1 MSELQQGEQPR
12 TYIVTGA
19 AGGIGGATVKRLLA
33 TGANVL
39 GVDISQRRL
48 DTFAASCSNMPG
60 RLATYR
66 ADLSI
71 EDEVRAVIACCLDTF
86 GDLTGIANVAGG
98 MIGIEAASMDRPLA
112 DIGLDYFRRTFQVN
126 VDSAFLMCKH
136 AEPHFVAKGYGKI
149 CNVASLAAFANRPDL
164 GDTAYNPAKAAVV
177 ALTQTLSLLLGRQG
191 IRVNAVAPGLV
202 FSPKVTETFGGAY
215 VDRHL
220 GYTALGHFATV
231 EDEAEGIAFFLE
243 PQSDAVTGEVLRVA
257 AGTR

>member
-1 MSELQQGEQPR
+1 MSDEIR

-19 AGGIGGATVKRLLA
+19 AGGIGGATAKRLLR

-48 DTFAASCSNMPG
+48 NDFVENCAGLPG
-60 RLATYR
+60 KLVTHR
-66 ADLSI
+66 ADLSN
-71 EDEVRAVIACCLDTF
+71 EEEVDATITSCLESF

-112 DIGLDYFRRTFQVN
+112 QIELGYFRRTFQIN

-136 AEPHFVAKGYGKI
+136 AEPHFVKKGYGKI

-177 ALTQTLSLLLGRQG
+177 ALTQTLSILLGRSG

-215 VDRHL
+215 VERHL
-220 GYTALGHFATV
+220 GYTALGKFATV
-231 EDEAEGIAFFLE
+231 DDEAEAIAFFLE
-243 PQSDAVTGEVLRVA
+243 PQSDAITGEVLRVS

>member
-1 MSELQQGEQPR
+1 MNATR

-19 AGGIGGATVKRLLA
+19 AGGIGGATARRLLK

-48 DTFAASCSNMPG
+48 DAFVEGCADLPG
-60 RLATYR
+60 SVATYR
-66 ADLSI
+66 ADLSN
-71 EDEVRAVIACCLDTF
+71 EEEVEGVIAFCLDTF
-86 GDLTGIANVAGG
+86 GDITGIANVAGG
-98 MIGIEAASMDRPLA
+98 MIDIESDSMDRPLA
-112 DIGLDYFRRTFQVN
+112 QIGLDYFRRTFQVN

-136 AEPHFVAKGYGKI
+136 AEPHFVSKGYGKI

-177 ALTQTLSLLLGRQG
+177 ALTQTLSILLGRSG

-202 FSPKVTETFGGAY
+202 FSPKVAETFGGAY
-215 VDRHL
+215 VERHL
-220 GYTALGHFATV
+220 GYTALGKFATV
-231 EDEAEGIAFFLE
+231 DDEAEGIAFFLE
-243 PQSDAVTGEVLRVA
+243 PQSDAITGEVMRVS

>member
-1 MSELQQGEQPR
+1 MFEDPMSDQVR

-19 AGGIGGATVKRLLA
+19 AGGIGGATVKRLLR

-48 DTFAASCSNMPG
+48 DAFAANLDDHPG
-60 RLATYR
+60 AFATFR
-66 ADLSI
+66 ADLSK
-71 EDEVRAVIACCLDTF
+71 EDEVEAVIACALDTF
-86 GDLTGIANVAGG
+86 GDLTGVANVAGG
-98 MIGIEAASMDRPLA
+98 MIGIEANSMDRPLA
-112 DIGLDYFRRTFQVN
+112 QIGLAYFRRTFEVN
-126 VDSAFLMCKH
+126 VDSAFLMAKH
-136 AEPHFVAKGYGKI
+136 AEPHFAAKGYGKI
-149 CNVASLAAFANRPDL
+149 VNVASLAAFANRPDL

-177 ALTQTLSLLLGRQG
+177 ALTQTLSILLGRSG

-215 VDRHL
+215 VERHL
-220 GYTALGHFATV
+220 GYTALGKFATV

-243 PQSDAVTGEVLRVA
+243 PQSDAISGEVLRVS

>member
-1 MSELQQGEQPR
+1 MSVETR

-19 AGGIGGATVKRLLA
+19 AGGIGGATAKRLLR

-48 DTFAASCSNMPG
+48 DAFAETCSYLPG
-60 RLATYR
+60 KLAVYR
-66 ADLSI
+66 ADLSK
-71 EDEVRAVIACCLDTF
+71 EDEVRAVIANCLETF
-86 GDLTGIANVAGG
+86 DDMTGIANVAGG
-98 MIGIEAASMDRPLA
+98 MVAIESESMDRPLA
-112 DIGLDYFRRTFQVN
+112 QIGLDYFRRTFEIN

-136 AEPHFVAKGYGKI
+136 AEPYFVKKGYGKI
-149 CNVASLAAFANRPDL
+149 CNVASLAAFSNRNDL

-177 ALTQTLSLLLGRQG
+177 ALTQTLSLLLGRSG

-220 GYTALGHFATV
+220 AATALGKFATV
-231 EDEAEGIAFFLE
+231 DDEAEGIAFFLE
-243 PQSDAVTGEVLRVA
+243 PQSDGITGEVLRVS

>member
-1 MSELQQGEQPR
+1 MSLETR

-19 AGGIGGATVKRLLA
+19 AGGIGGATAKRLLR

-48 DTFAASCSNMPG
+48 DAFVESCAGLPG
-60 RLATYR
+60 KVATYR
-66 ADLSI
+66 ADLSN
-71 EDEVRAVIACCLDTF
+71 EEEVKGVIAFCLETF

-98 MIGIEAASMDRPLA
+98 MIGIEADSMDRPLA
-112 DIGLDYFRRTFQVN
+112 QIDLDYFRRTFQVN

-136 AEPHFVAKGYGKI
+136 AEPHFVKKGYGKI

-177 ALTQTLSLLLGRQG
+177 ALTQTLSILLGRSG

-215 VDRHL
+215 VERHL
-220 GYTALGHFATV
+220 GYTALGKFATV

-243 PQSDAVTGEVLRVA
+243 PQSDAITGEVLRVSS
-257 AGTR
+257 GTR

>member
-1 MSELQQGEQPR
+1 MTTETR

-19 AGGIGGATVKRLLA
+19 AGGIGGATAKRLLR

-48 DTFAASCSNMPG
+48 DAFAETCGNLPG
-60 RLATYR
+60 KLAVYR
-66 ADLSI
+66 ADLSK
-71 EDEVRAVIACCLDTF
+71 EDEVQAVIANCLETF

-98 MIGIEAASMDRPLA
+98 MIGIESDSMDRPLA
-112 DIGLDYFRRTFQVN
+112 QIGLDYFRRTFEVN

-136 AEPHFVAKGYGKI
+136 AEPHFVKKGYGKI

-177 ALTQTLSLLLGRQG
+177 ALTQTLSILLGRSG

-215 VDRHL
+215 VERHL
-220 GYTALGHFATV
+220 AATALGKFATV
-231 EDEAEGIAFFLE
+231 DDEAEGIAFFLE
-243 PQSDAVTGEVLRVA
+243 PQSDGITGEVLRVS